1 VHHDNAL
8 SSVARARI
16 ALLLRPTIDP
26 AYETVRRWLADQP
39 DISSIT
45 ILGAGT
51 TDALHQVVAPRT
63 VRVIPPLESMLVPIR
78 PGLILEGWRVFSTL
92 FNHFGTIVV
101 LCATDDDV
109 VGGYTPY
116 RLLAELLC
124 GDRVVL
130 IGPRVSKEWPGG
142 RGLATPARAREL
154 AALVGAALVGM
165 GTTLVA
171 VAAIG
176 AQEAAVWLVG
186 RGRAGR

>member
-1 VHHDNAL
+1 MHHDNGL
-8 SSVARARI
+8 VGGARARI

-51 TDALHQVVAPRT
+51 PDALSQVVAPRT
-63 VRVIPPLESMLVPIR
+63 VRGLPPIESILVPIH
-78 PGLILEGWRVFSTL
+78 PGLLLEGWRIFSTL

-116 RLLAELLC
+116 RLLAELLF

-130 IGPRVSKEWPGG
+130 IGPQVSKEWPGG

-154 AALVGAALVGM
+154 AALVGAALVGV

-171 VAAIG
+171 FAAVG
-176 AQEAAVWLVG
+176 AQEAAVWLAD